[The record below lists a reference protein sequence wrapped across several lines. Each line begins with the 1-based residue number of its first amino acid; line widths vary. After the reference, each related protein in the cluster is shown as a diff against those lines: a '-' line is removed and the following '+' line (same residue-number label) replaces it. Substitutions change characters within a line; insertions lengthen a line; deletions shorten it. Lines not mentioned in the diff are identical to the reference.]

1 MFYLRPGN
9 LYKDF
14 VIEPHI
20 AEKST
25 TGRATA
31 KYDTES
37 RQLLR
42 GVLSAASP
50 EVIERFGQN
59 AHPVTHQI
67 AQRGRPKAKA
77 GDRLILE
84 SRAYYVEGVDPL
96 GDLGLYTLYYVQQR
110 EDTHNGN

>member
-42 GVLSAASP
+42 GVLSDASP
-50 EVIERFGQN
+50 EVIERFSQN

-77 GDRLILE
+77 GDRLLLE
-84 SRAYYVEGVDPL
+84 NRAYYVEGVDPL
-96 GDLGLYTLYYVQQR
+96 GDLDLYTLYYVQQR

>member
-31 KYDTES
+31 KY
-37 RQLLR
+37 
-42 GVLSAASP
+42 
-50 EVIERFGQN
+50 
-59 AHPVTHQI
+59 

-77 GDRLILE
+77 GDRLLLE
-84 SRAYYVEGVDPL
+84 NRAYYVEGVDPL

>member
-42 GVLSAASP
+42 GVLSDASP
-50 EVIERFGQN
+50 EVIERFSQN
-59 AHPVTHQI
+59 

-77 GDRLILE
+77 GDRLLLE
-84 SRAYYVEGVDPL
+84 NRAYYVEGVDPL

>member
-42 GVLSAASP
+42 GVLSDAS
-50 EVIERFGQN
+50 R
-59 AHPVTHQI
+59 
-67 AQRGRPKAKA
+67 K
-77 GDRLILE
+77 
-84 SRAYYVEGVDPL
+84 
-96 GDLGLYTLYYVQQR
+96 
-110 EDTHNGN
+110 

>member
-42 GVLSAASP
+42 GVLSDASP
-50 EVIERFGQN
+50 EAIERFSHEYTG
-59 AHPVTHQI
+59 ARAVFLSIDHPE
-67 AQRGRPKAKA
+67 
-77 GDRLILE
+77 LSN
-84 SRAYYVEGVDPL
+84 SRCA
-96 GDLGLYTLYYVQQR
+96 TLNSTQK
-110 EDTHNGN
+110 TSI

>member
-1 MFYLRPGN
+1 MYYLRPGN

-14 VIEPHI
+14 VIEPLM

-25 TGRATA
+25 TGRAAT

-42 GVLSAASP
+42 GVLSDASP
-50 EVIERFGQN
+50 EVIERFSQN

-67 AQRGRPKAKA
+67 VQAVAVAKD

-84 SRAYYVEGVDPL
+84 NRAYYVEGVDPL
-96 GDLGLYTLYYVQQR
+96 GNLGLYTLYYVQQR

>member
-14 VIEPHI
+14 VIEPLM

-25 TGRATA
+25 TGRAAA

-42 GVLSAASP
+42 GVLSD
-50 EVIERFGQN
+50 

-67 AQRGRPKAKA
+67 VQRGKPKAKD

-84 SRAYYVEGVDPL
+84 NRAYYVEGVDPL
-96 GDLGLYTLYYVQQR
+96 GNLGLYTLYYVQQR